1 MYPSTLGGRCRGI
14 INFWVRV
21 TRDEAGSINLL
32 RREGL
37 GIPGQAGDGGAGVC
51 VCVCVCERERERERD
66 LSETYEFP

>member
-14 INFWVRV
+14 TNFRVRV

-32 RREGL
+32 WREGL
-37 GIPGQAGDGGAGVC
+37 SIPGQAGDGGAGC
-51 VCVCVCERERERERD
+51 VCVCVRERD